1 MDTTVEAEDRTPW
14 QAFLESRGFA
24 IFMTFLSCFA
34 LYGRTR
40 HASARFRVPHYFLIS
55 HDLFGS
61 VGWAVDL
68 FVYSAVAYLVF
79 SLLQSTSDRVEKAV
93 FIGLGGPF
101 LINPVKMLV
110 PRYASAIWWTG
121 LCLMVIS
128 VVSSVA
134 VLLRSKSDIPPSP
147 DTAR

>member
-40 HASARFRVPHYFLIS
+40 HASARFNAPHYILIR

-61 VGWAVDL
+61 IGWAVDL
-68 FVYSAVAYLVF
+68 FVYSVVAYLVF
-79 SLLQSTSDRVEKAV
+79 SLQESASDRVEKAV
-93 FIGLGGPF
+93 FIGLGGPL
-101 LINPVKMLV
+101 LINPVNAGSEGTP
-110 PRYASAIWWTG
+110 PRFGGSSYASW
-121 LCLMVIS
+121 
-128 VVSSVA
+128 
-134 VLLRSKSDIPPSP
+134 
-147 DTAR
+147 